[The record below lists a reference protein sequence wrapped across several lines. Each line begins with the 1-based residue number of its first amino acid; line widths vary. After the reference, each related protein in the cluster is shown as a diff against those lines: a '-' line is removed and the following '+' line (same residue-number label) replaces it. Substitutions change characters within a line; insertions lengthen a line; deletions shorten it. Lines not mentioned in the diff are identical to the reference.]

1 MEDKEIILSAK
12 LKLKYLFIVNV
23 MVFILALVGGYFG
36 GANTGIY
43 FFGFYVIEILIFIAL
58 FIPIFTFWLFKGKS
72 IKLSAS
78 KAIQSFGDFYQFITP
93 W

>member
-12 LKLKYLFIVNV
+12 LKLKYLLIVNV
-23 MVFILALVGGYFG
+23 MVFILALIGGYFG
-36 GANTGIY
+36 GINTFFY
-43 FFGFYVIEILIFIAL
+43 FFGFYVIEVLIFIVQ
-58 FIPIFTFWLFKGKS
+58 FIPVFTFWLFKGKS

-78 KAIQSFGDFYQFITP
+78 KAMQSFGDFYQYITP

>member
-12 LKLKYLFIVNV
+12 YKLKYLLIVNV
-23 MVFILALVGGYFG
+23 MVFILTLVGGYFG
-36 GANTGIY
+36 GANTSIY
-43 FFGFYVIEILIFIAL
+43 FFGFYVIEVLIFVSL
-58 FIPIFTFWLFKGKS
+58 FIPIFAFWLFKGKS

-78 KAIQSFGDFYQFITP
+78 KAMQSFGDFYQFITP